1 MRDPRRRCKAPGCG
15 AWFNLTYSN
24 VYWCCEEHKL
34 QFLAFQREKQK
45 AKAKDRLKNKPVH
58 HIRPERTTAEKS
70 LSHWLEVT
78 ERVVNTLCRELALAN
93 GEGCISCGTH
103 NAAVW
108 HAGHYR
114 TVSKASQLR
123 FTRININLQCDECN
137 VGKSGNIKAYRIGL
151 VAKYGEETVQG
162 LDNDNRIHRWTI
174 EELEAIRAE
183 AYADL
188 RALKKAQEAA

>member
-1 MRDPRRRCKAPGCG
+1 MP
-15 AWFNLTYSN
+15 
-24 VYWCCEEHKL
+24 
-34 QFLAFQREKQK
+34 
-45 AKAKDRLKNKPVH
+45 
-58 HIRPERTTAEKS
+58 TAEKP

-78 ERVVNTLCRELALAN
+78 ERVVNTLCRETALAN

-103 NAAVW
+103 QAAVW

-114 TVSKASQLR
+114 TVAKASHLR
-123 FTRININLQCDECN
+123 FTRININLQCDDCN
-137 VGKSGNIKAYRIGL
+137 VGKSGNIKAYRVGL
-151 VAKYGEETVQG
+151 VAKYGEATVQE

-174 EELEAIRAE
+174 EELDAIRTE

>member
-34 QFLAFQREKQK
+34 QYLAFQREKQK

-103 NAAVW
+103 NAAV
-108 HAGHYR
+108 
-114 TVSKASQLR
+114 S
-123 FTRININLQCDECN
+123 
-137 VGKSGNIKAYRIGL
+137 
-151 VAKYGEETVQG
+151 
-162 LDNDNRIHRWTI
+162 
-174 EELEAIRAE
+174 
-183 AYADL
+183 
-188 RALKKAQEAA
+188 

>member
-1 MRDPRRRCKAPGCG
+1 
-15 AWFNLTYSN
+15 
-24 VYWCCEEHKL
+24 
-34 QFLAFQREKQK
+34 
-45 AKAKDRLKNKPVH
+45 
-58 HIRPERTTAEKS
+58 
-70 LSHWLEVT
+70 LEVT

-103 NAAVW
+103 NAAIW

-114 TVSKASQLR
+114 TVAKASHLR

-151 VAKYGEETVQG
+151 VAKYDEATVQG

-183 AYADL
+183 AYAEL
-188 RALKKAQEAA
+188 RALKKSQEAA

>member
-15 AWFNLTYSN
+15 AWFTLPYST
-24 VYWCCEEHKL
+24 VYWCCEEHKS
-34 QFLAFQREKQK
+34 QYLAHQREKKKVK
-45 AKAKDRLKNKPVH
+45 AQNRLKNKPVH
-58 HIRPERTTAEKS
+58 HIRPEPKTAEKP

-78 ERVVNTLCRELALAN
+78 ERVVNTLCREMALAN

-103 NAAVW
+103 QAKVW

-114 TVSKASQLR
+114 TVAKASHLR
-123 FTRININLQCDECN
+123 FTSININLQCDDCN
-137 VGKSGNIKAYRIGL
+137 VGKSGNIKAYREGL
-151 VAKYGEETVQG
+151 VEKIGEAAVQG

-174 EELEAIRAE
+174 EELEAIRLQ

-188 RALKKAQEAA
+188 RVLKKTLEVA